1 MHLSHLGTCHNNDE
15 AEMAVRERLEMQQP
29 YVYCN
34 ETHAAKAGEMLPACL
49 GIMLR
54 NNDMSV

>member
-34 ETHAAKAGEMLPACL
+34 KTHAAKVREMLPACL

>member
-1 MHLSHLGTCHNNDE
+1 MCHNNNE
-15 AEMAVRERLEMQQP
+15 VEMAVREWLEMQQ
-29 YVYCN
+29 YYINCN
-34 ETHAAKAGEMLPACL
+34 KTHAAKVREMLPACL